1 MIVIPGKV
9 IIANRVLNSLNP
21 GIKFIHWRMANFVR
35 ENEKFSAT
43 GSRCCQSFVWET
55 VRHFNTCWAHNTIVN
70 SSFNH
75 SNDLW
80 RCPSRCLCRLP
91 FLNCQLLATGELRD
105 CLHLNN
111 SSMPYSGSLLLD
123 QPLLKLLFPKQ
134 EYIPSNS
141 LRPGTWR
148 VVVTLKIPLS
158 CDVSISVW
166 LKVLRLLYRL
176 YQVIC
181 GRGRPSK

>member
-1 MIVIPGKV
+1 MT
-9 IIANRVLNSLNP
+9 
-21 GIKFIHWRMANFVR
+21 KFVG

-43 GSRCCQSFVWET
+43 GSRCRHNLVWQT
-55 VRHFNTCWAHNTIVN
+55 VMYLARSTVVD
-70 SSFNH
+70 SSFNNLVRYMNCFVV
-75 SNDLW
+75 NDLW
-80 RCPSRCLCRLP
+80 RCPSGFLCCRR
-91 FLNCQLLATGELRD
+91 FLNCQLLTADELRD

-111 SSMPYSGSLLLD
+111 ISMPYSGSLLLD

-158 CDVSISVW
+158 CNVSTSVW
-166 LKVLRLLYRL
+166 LKVFRLLYFL

-181 GRGRPSK
+181 GRGRPSKKHCTPWFQWFSKR